1 MIIIAINFTIISDQ
15 VFNGSRAAKHTVE
28 IPALLQAFTIH
39 LLTQSQTIVDVININ
54 NNNKGLLAF
63 QK

>member
-28 IPALLQAFTIH
+28 IPALL
-39 LLTQSQTIVDVININ
+39 
-54 NNNKGLLAF
+54 
-63 QK
+63 